1 MSKVAIQ
8 GNASGTGVFTL
19 AAPNSNTD
27 RTLTLPDAAGTMM
40 LTDTGVTTAQMP
52 AGSVI
57 QVVQVSTATAQSTNS
72 TSYVDAT
79 GLSLN
84 ITPSSVSNKILVMAH
99 IEAAIGV
106 SGLNT
111 HGRYR
116 VLRNSAIDVGFQSLR
131 NYDYGNSGV
140 YSAAAVAITVL
151 DSPNTTS
158 PVNYKV
164 QFQKITGDYMYV
176 SGENGWSTL
185 TVMEIAA

>member
-1 MSKVAIQ
+1 MSNIAIQ
-8 GNASGTGVFTL
+8 GATTGTGVFTL
-19 AAPNSNTD
+19 ESPATNTD
-27 RTLTLPDAAGTMM
+27 RTLVLPDEAGTV
-40 LTDTGVTTAQMP
+40 LTSAGVPALAMP

-57 QVVQVSTATAQSTNS
+57 QVVQVSTATAQGTNS

-84 ITPSSVSNKILVMAH
+84 ITPSSASNKILVMAH

-116 VLRNSAIDVGFQSLR
+116 ILKNSAIDVAFQSLR

-140 YSAAAVAITVL
+140 YSAGPVVITIL

-158 PVNYKV
+158 SVNYKV
-164 QFQKITGDYMYV
+164 QFYKVAGDYMYV